1 MRTTLLLAA
10 ALAGIAAAEAQ
21 TSTYYAE
28 RGRWTIMS
36 GPKYCRALNRPA
48 DDFNYAPF
56 AALQIAVDGR
66 GEIGVDV
73 FFWPGAVVPTKTHE
87 LILHFPGRK
96 DPIVLA
102 ARPIMGDYMLTSVP
116 DMALWRALQDA
127 PYVDARVTGKANL
140 DLRFGL
146 DDIGWVLNALTACQR
161 ILPKA

>member
-1 MRTTLLLAA
+1 MRIAVVLATLT
-10 ALAGIAAAEAQ
+10 GMAAAEAQ

-48 DDFNYAPF
+48 DDFNFAPF
-56 AALQIAVDGR
+56 AALQIAIDGK

-73 FFWPGAVVPTKTHE
+73 FFWPGAVTPSESYE
-87 LILHFPGRK
+87 LILDFPSRK
-96 DPIVLA
+96 DPIALSA
-102 ARPIMGDYMLTSVP
+102 HPILGDYMLTSVT

-127 PYVDARVTGKANL
+127 RYVDARVTGKANL

-146 DDIGWVLNALTACQR
+146 DDIGWVLNALTTCQR
-161 ILPKA
+161 VLPNG